1 MTGICGRKNFNLTAE
16 WEQEYGPGKMSYR
29 KSKLKQTVN
38 DEDLEIKP
46 RLTPDYRRSKSK
58 DISKEMQITECLG

>member
-46 RLTPDYRRSKSK
+46 RLTPDYRR
-58 DISKEMQITECLG
+58 